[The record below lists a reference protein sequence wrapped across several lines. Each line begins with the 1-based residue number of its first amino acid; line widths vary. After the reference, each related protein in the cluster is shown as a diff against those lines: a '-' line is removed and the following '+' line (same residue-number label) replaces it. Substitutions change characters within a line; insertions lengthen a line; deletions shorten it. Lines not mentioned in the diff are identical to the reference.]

1 MCSESTLSC
10 SLNECNKCPG
20 TIAELKEKLI
30 NNLEENMIEN
40 VTYKQWLSV
49 DRCSFETV
57 TKAAEEFVDSF
68 CKQLILKKHS
78 FIARQQ
84 SQFFTLKNK

>member
-1 MCSESTLSC
+1 MCSEPTLNC
-10 SLNECNKCPG
+10 SLDECNKRPG
-20 TIAELKEKLI
+20 IAELKEKLI

-68 CKQLILKKHS
+68 CEQLTLKKHS
-78 FIARQQ
+78 FIAR
-84 SQFFTLKNK
+84 